1 MGDHQHRTMLS
12 PNEACGVPL
21 DHKLGL
27 KIECGE
33 RPRRATAP
41 GGRGPTCAP
50 VPRADASN
58 TGCRNFNGLGTGGP
72 CGMNLT
78 TNGVVSSNIS
88 NEGTLRLRA
97 GYLLTDRLLGYVTG
111 GIAYGQ
117 WGASEVGGITG
128 CAAGTC
134 FNDYCCATINTR
146 GWPGS
151 CCERQSQ
158 AGGEHC
164 HSTGT

>member
-1 MGDHQHRTMLS
+1 
-12 PNEACGVPL
+12 
-21 DHKLGL
+21 
-27 KIECGE
+27 
-33 RPRRATAP
+33 
-41 GGRGPTCAP
+41 
-50 VPRADASN
+50 
-58 TGCRNFNGLGTGGP
+58 
-72 CGMNLT
+72 MNLT